1 MNEKDYITQSEEKG
15 IINISEEV
23 IASIASAAARDVDG
37 VAGMS
42 ASFSAEFAEKLGK
55 KNTAKGVK
63 IATEEDGILINVSVL
78 VKYGCTIRE
87 VASAVQTAVTDAVS
101 GMTGFT
107 VKQVNVNIAGVAFEK
122 E

>member
-1 MNEKDYITQSEEKG
+1 
-15 IINISEEV
+15 
-23 IASIASAAARDVDG
+23 
-37 VAGMS
+37 MS
-42 ASFSAEFAEKLGK
+42 ASFSAEFVEKLGK

-101 GMTGFT
+101 GGASAAAPGKKGRIFQT
-107 VKQVNVNIAGVAFEK
+107 
-122 E
+122 

>member
-1 MNEKDYITQSEEKG
+1 MNERDYITQNEEKG

-42 ASFSAEFAEKLGK
+42 ASFSAEFVEKLGK
-55 KNTAKGVK
+55 KNAAKGVK
-63 IATEEDGILINVSVL
+63 TMTDEDGILINVSIL
-78 VKYGCTIRE
+78 VKFGCTIRD
-87 VASAVQTAVTDAVS
+87 VAAAVQAAVAEAVS
-101 GMTGFT
+101 GMTGFK
-107 VKQVNVNIAGVAFEK
+107 VKQVNVNVAGVSFEK